1 MQALETEAVQ
11 VLGSYSVGG
20 LFIVGTEVIQLVNN
34 IGFKEKNVPESS
46 VNIEECSLDN
56 SHQ

>member
-1 MQALETEAVQ
+1 MQTLETEAVQ
-11 VLGSYSVGG
+11 VLESYSVGR
-20 LFIVGTEVIQLVNN
+20 LFTVGTEVIQLVDN

-46 VNIEECSLDN
+46 VNMEECSLYN